1 MKPKVDPEAGLRK
14 PPPIILDLPPVGD
27 WRDDWRDP
35 PAGRG
40 EDGA

>member
-14 PPPIILDLPPVGD
+14 PPPIFLDLPQV
-27 WRDDWRDP
+27 DDWRDWREP

-40 EDGA
+40 EDGV